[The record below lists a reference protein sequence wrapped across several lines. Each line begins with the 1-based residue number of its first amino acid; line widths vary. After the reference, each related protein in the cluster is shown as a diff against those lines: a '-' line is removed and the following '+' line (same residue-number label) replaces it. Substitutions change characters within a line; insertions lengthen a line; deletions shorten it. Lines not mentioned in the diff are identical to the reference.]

1 MTAQAAGTVRSP
13 GRTAHPAA
21 IVDAAGCGAP
31 TLRAAAQALQ
41 GAPVVVIGTLA
52 DAERAAALGLRV
64 ASSCAPPLGDVAR
77 ARRPIL
83 EALGGP
89 RRFGPIRAYGARA
102 FEAARACGLRV
113 DAVRDPLPPPLAP
126 DEVAAARESWGA
138 GPRDLAL
145 LLLAAPPLAGDA
157 RLALDI
163 AGRAAMLGGR
173 VVLVVHP
180 GAGAVWH
187 ARRFADAARDAS
199 LDRLRPVLMTSLCT
213 AFGAIP
219 FLFATGAGAE
229 QREPIGVVV
238 FYGTI
243 VSVLLTLIVV
253 PAVYSLVARR
263 TKPGQYTSRLVDRLL
278 GGSGRPA
285 DQGPDQAPG
294 GAAAGPSAAG

>member
-187 ARRFADAARDAS
+187 ARRFADAARDAWW
-199 LDRLRPVLMTSLCT
+199 L
-213 AFGAIP
+213 
-219 FLFATGAGAE
+219 ATDPRAEEPELLAGAVDVALAL
-229 QREPIGVVV
+229 PSSPGPSGDAIGVELAVRAGVPVV
-238 FYGTI
+238 A
-243 VSVLLTLIVV
+243 S
-253 PAVYSLVARR
+253 
-263 TKPGQYTSRLVDRLL
+263 D
-278 GGSGRPA
+278 
-285 DQGPDQAPG
+285 DAPG
-294 GAAAGPSAAG
+294 AALVGPASRFDRRRPNVGAQLLRAAAASRR